1 VLFKPDIALASA
13 GDPDAMATLVND
25 LRPRLTKMAAFYAR
39 NTGEDT
45 DDLLQEAYV
54 GLLEAL
60 ARVDLTIG
68 DPEQYLLK
76 HARWRLLDAA
86 KRWRRRRCDA
96 LEDDRVDLHPITDW
110 DAEISEM
117 WVDDFAEHLKPTQR
131 AILRYL
137 LIGMTWRE
145 AGDGLGCSSANVAY
159 HVRQIQ
165 RTYERWSGDDTRTA
179 ATRTPVSSE
188 TSAGV
193 RASTEGGL
201 VRRDRRVR
209 VAV

>member
-1 VLFKPDIALASA
+1 MLFKTEIALASG
-13 GDPDAMATLVND
+13 GDSAAVARVVKK

-60 ARVDLTIG
+60 ARVDLSIG
-68 DPEQYLLK
+68 DPEQFLLK

-96 LEDDRVDLHPITDW
+96 LDDERPEVHPTTDW
-110 DAEISEM
+110 NAEISDL
-117 WVDDFAEHLKPTQR
+117 WVDDFAEQLKPTQR

-137 LIGMTWRE
+137 LVGMTWRE

-159 HVRQIQ
+159 HVRQMQ
-165 RTYERWSGDDTRTA
+165 RTYERWSGDEQ
-179 ATRTPVSSE
+179 PPSSS
-188 TSAGV
+188 SAMSRSPEAG
-193 RASTEGGL
+193 RIH
-201 VRRDRRVR
+201 DRRVR